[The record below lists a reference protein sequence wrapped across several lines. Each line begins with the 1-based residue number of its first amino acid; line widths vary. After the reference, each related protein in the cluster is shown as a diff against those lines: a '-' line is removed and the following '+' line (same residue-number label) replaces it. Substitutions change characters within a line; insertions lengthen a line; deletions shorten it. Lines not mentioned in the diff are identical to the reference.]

1 MSSHP
6 EAKHCP
12 GCSCPDAP
20 SPAQETQQLLKT
32 ASTTTAS
39 LAEAVRVQSQTIL
52 GLIERD
58 SQKPEKSIIA
68 LAPPKTT
75 HARGG
80 MVISERVG
88 SISVEQWDGMSHG
101 RLQELDRVLEKSIDT
116 TMLSGIGW
124 VPAAVIVPDEL
135 AAVGFVFKTWEECLT
150 SDTARDWTVAGDRTL
165 PHLVR
170 MRAVA
175 SASRPGQ
182 DDPQWWVDEI
192 MRIVV
197 RLMEL
202 RGM

>member
-6 EAKHCP
+6 EAEHCP
-12 GCSCPDAP
+12 GCSCSDPP
-20 SPAQETQQLLKT
+20 SPTQETQQLVKT
-32 ASTTTAS
+32 AMTTTAS

-52 GLIERD
+52 ALIERD
-58 SQKPEKSIIA
+58 NQKPEKSIIA
-68 LAPPKTT
+68 LAPPEPN
-75 HARGG
+75 HRGG

-88 SISVEQWDGMSHG
+88 FISVEQWDGMSDG
-101 RLQELDRVLEKSIDT
+101 RLQELDRVLKKIMDT

-124 VPAAVIVPDEL
+124 VGPAVVVRDHL

-150 SDTARDWTVAGDRTL
+150 PDLARDWTMAGETAL
-165 PHLVR
+165 PYLVR

-175 SASRPGQ
+175 SASRPAQ
-182 DDPQWWVDEI
+182 DGPQWWADEM